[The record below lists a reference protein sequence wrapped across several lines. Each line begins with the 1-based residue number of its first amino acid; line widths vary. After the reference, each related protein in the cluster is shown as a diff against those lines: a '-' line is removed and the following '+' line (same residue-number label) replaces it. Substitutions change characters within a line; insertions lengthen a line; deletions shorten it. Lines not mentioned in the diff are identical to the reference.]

1 MFSFSCTPTAT
12 RSNAHPWQCKRLIA
26 LFFPLFFLVACAE
39 SSMAKYVLCSAM
51 TGTIVMN
58 GAPVADA
65 RVVRRY
71 DWHWGNQ
78 RASDETV
85 TDKQGRFSLPEITG
99 KSMSAWL
106 PHQPNID
113 QDIEVYVGAQKY
125 EIWAGNKFSYEP
137 GSELKGKPKPLRF
150 DVLGKAVTHEHIV
163 GRFSMEP

>member
-1 MFSFSCTPTAT
+1 MWLKKIFVALILPSF
-12 RSNAHPWQCKRLIA
+12 
-26 LFFPLFFLVACAE
+26 FFVACAE

-51 TGTIVMN
+51 SGTVVLN

-78 RASDETV
+78 RATDETV
-85 TDKQGRFSLPEITG
+85 TDKQGNFSLPEIVG

-137 GSELKGKPKPLRF
+137 NSELKGKPKPLRF
-150 DVLGKAVTHEHIV
+150 DLLGKPVTHEHIV
-163 GRFSMEP
+163 GRYLMEP